1 VYVNVL
7 REVQS
12 YVGMKATDLGD
23 WYFKYQSSANPEPLT
38 LNQCALLAW
47 RAFWEGGRNIP
58 SLIGSDVSK
67 EPPTVQ
73 KVLEAH
79 FPALVIGSGFPQSMA
94 QKISALTEREVL
106 QATFIHAIQTAVD
119 EQSLEIGRVVM
130 QIPRT
135 RLPVF
140 LVRPIVGGAVVDWI
154 HSREPAGLGRA
165 IFV

>member
-12 YVGMKATDLGD
+12 YVGLKATDLGD
-23 WYFKYQSSANPEPLT
+23 WYFKYQSSANPKPLT
-38 LNQCALLAW
+38 PNQCALLAW
-47 RAFWEGGRNIP
+47 RAFWEAGRNIP
-58 SLIGSDVSK
+58 SLIGSDVSQ
-67 EPPTVQ
+67 EPHTVQ

-79 FPALVIGSGFPQSMA
+79 FPSLVIGSGFPESMA

-119 EQSLEIGRVVM
+119 EQSLEIGRVVQ
-130 QIPRT
+130 QIPKT

-165 IFV
+165 IFA